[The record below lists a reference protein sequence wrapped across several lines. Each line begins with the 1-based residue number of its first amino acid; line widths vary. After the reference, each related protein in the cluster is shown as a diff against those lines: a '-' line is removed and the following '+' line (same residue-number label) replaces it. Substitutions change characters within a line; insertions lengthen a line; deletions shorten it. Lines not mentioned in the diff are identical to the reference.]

1 MTEPYKVYILNTG
14 LFALSGGIT
23 NWLAVH
29 MLFERVPFLYGSG
42 VIPIHFKEFKIG
54 IRTLIIDQFFR
65 NADLEAFFNG
75 AGETSEKLGNA
86 LRRAIDDIDLEV
98 AFESLMDVIMNSPFS
113 SLLSMVGGRE
123 ALNSLK
129 SPFVEKMQEYFK
141 EQFANSK
148 FEDQIQSAFKS
159 VRNDETMRAKLEDLI
174 DQRLE
179 EMTPQAVKE
188 IIQAMIRKHL
198 GWLVVWGCAFG
209 GIIGLV
215 VTVISNY

>member
-42 VIPIHFKEFKIG
+42 VIPIHFKEFKVG

-98 AFESLMDVIMNSPFS
+98 AFESLMDL
-113 SLLSMVGGRE
+113 SL
-123 ALNSLK
+123 
-129 SPFVEKMQEYFK
+129 
-141 EQFANSK
+141 
-148 FEDQIQSAFKS
+148 IH
-159 VRNDETMRAKLEDLI
+159 I
-174 DQRLE
+174 
-179 EMTPQAVKE
+179 
-188 IIQAMIRKHL
+188 
-198 GWLVVWGCAFG
+198 
-209 GIIGLV
+209 
-215 VTVISNY
+215 

>member
-129 SPFVEKMQEYFK
+129 SPFVEKLRNFLKDQFPIQNFK
-141 EQFANSK
+141 IK
-148 FEDQIQSAFKS
+148 
-159 VRNDETMRAKLEDLI
+159 
-174 DQRLE
+174 
-179 EMTPQAVKE
+179 
-188 IIQAMIRKHL
+188 
-198 GWLVVWGCAFG
+198 
-209 GIIGLV
+209 
-215 VTVISNY
+215 

>member
-1 MTEPYKVYILNTG
+1 M
-14 LFALSGGIT
+14 
-23 NWLAVH
+23 
-29 MLFERVPFLYGSG
+29 
-42 VIPIHFKEFKIG
+42 
-54 IRTLIIDQFFR
+54 LIIDQFFR

-98 AFESLMDVIMNSPFS
+98 AFESLMDVIMNSPFN
-113 SLLSMVGGRE
+113 SLLSMVGGRD

-148 FEDQIQSAFKS
+148 FQNQIQSAFKS
-159 VRNDETMRAKLEDLI
+159 VLNDEAIRAKLEDLI

-179 EMTPQAVKE
+179 EMTPQMVKE

-209 GIIGLV
+209 GIIGLA